1 MPNVDPDDIENL
13 FKGTLGMKP
22 YDDIYRTV
30 AYMPL
35 RESAG
40 LALNVAGEN
49 PTVPADWG
57 DMTILKGRAAKL
69 DSFMTPSTS
78 KILNN

>member
-1 MPNVDPDDIENL
+1 
-13 FKGTLGMKP
+13 MKP

-40 LALNVAGEN
+40 LALNVAGEESYC
-49 PTVPADWG
+49 TADWE
-57 DMTILKGRAAKL
+57 I
-69 DSFMTPSTS
+69 
-78 KILNN
+78 